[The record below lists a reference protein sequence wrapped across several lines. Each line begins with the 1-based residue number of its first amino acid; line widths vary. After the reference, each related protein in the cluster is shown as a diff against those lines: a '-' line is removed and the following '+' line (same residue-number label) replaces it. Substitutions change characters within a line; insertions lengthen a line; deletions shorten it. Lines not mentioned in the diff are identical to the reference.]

1 MKGIIMYTAILDEIK
16 ELADEEYKS
25 FHGSLIPGVKTE
37 FLGVRVPK
45 LRTVAKRLIKEDW
58 REFLKEYEDSNIY
71 EIIMLYG
78 MVLAGAKCDF
88 EEKLNYVSKFVPKID
103 NWAVCDVVC
112 GDLKDIKKN
121 QKRMY
126 EFLQSYLVSDR
137 EYELRFAA
145 VVLMQYY
152 ITEDYIDTVLDWY
165 GKICVDAYYVKMAVA
180 WGLSVCFVKFRDKTL
195 AFLQNCDIDR
205 FTYNKAIQKIRES
218 YRVSE
223 EDKEMLKEMK
233 KK

>member
-1 MKGIIMYTAILDEIK
+1 MYTEILDEIK
-16 ELADEEYKS
+16 DLADEEYRN

-45 LRTVAKRLIKEDW
+45 LRTVAKRLIKEEW
-58 REFLKEYEDSNIY
+58 REFLKEYENSNIY

-78 MVLAGAKCDF
+78 MVLAKAKCEF
-88 EEKLNYVSKFVPKID
+88 EEKLGYVRNFIPKID
-103 NWAVCDVVC
+103 NWAVCDIVC

-126 EFLQSYLVSDR
+126 EFLQPYLLSDR
-137 EYELRFAA
+137 EYELRFA
-145 VVLMQYY
+145 VVILMQYY
-152 ITEDYIDTVLDWY
+152 ITENYIDTVLGWY
-165 GKICVDAYYVKMAVA
+165 VKICVDAYYVKMAVA

-195 AFLQNCDIDR
+195 SFLQNCKIDR

-218 YRVSE
+218 CRVSE
-223 EDKEMLKEMK
+223 EDKEILKKMK
-233 KK
+233 K

>member
-1 MKGIIMYTAILDEIK
+1 MYKMILEEIRG
-16 ELADEEYKS
+16 LADEEYKK
-25 FHGSLIPGVKTE
+25 FHGGLIPGVKTE

-45 LRTVAKRLIKEDW
+45 LRAVAKRITKEEW
-58 REFLKEYEDSNIY
+58 REFLKEYENSTIY

-78 MVLAGAKCDF
+78 MVLAKADCEF
-88 EEKLNYVSKFVPKID
+88 EEKLGYVRKFIPQID

-121 QKRMY
+121 RKKMY
-126 EFLQSYLVSDR
+126 EFLQPYLLSDR
-137 EYELRFAA
+137 EYEVRFAV

-152 ITEDYIDTVLDWY
+152 ITEEYIDTVFDWY

-195 AFLQNCDIDR
+195 AFLQNCEIDR
-205 FTYNKAIQKIRES
+205 FTYNKAIQKIQES
-218 YRVSE
+218 CRVSE
-223 EDKEMLKEMK
+223 EDKKMLKNMK
-233 KK
+233 K

>member
-1 MKGIIMYTAILDEIK
+1 MYKMILEEIRG
-16 ELADEEYKS
+16 LADEEYKK
-25 FHGSLIPGVKTE
+25 FHGGLIPGVKTE

-45 LRTVAKRLIKEDW
+45 LRAMAKRITKEEW
-58 REFLKEYEDSNIY
+58 REFLKEYENSTIY

-78 MVLAGAKCDF
+78 MVLAKADCEF
-88 EEKLNYVSKFVPKID
+88 EEKLGYVRKFIPQID

-121 QKRMY
+121 RKKMY
-126 EFLQSYLVSDR
+126 EFLQPYLLSDR
-137 EYELRFAA
+137 EYEVRFAI

-152 ITEDYIDTVLDWY
+152 ITEEYIDTVLDWY

-195 AFLQNCDIDR
+195 AFLQNCEIDR
-205 FTYNKAIQKIRES
+205 FTYNKAIQKIQES
-218 YRVSE
+218 CRVSE
-223 EDKEMLKEMK
+223 EDKKMPKNMK
-233 KK
+233 K

>member
-1 MKGIIMYTAILDEIK
+1 MYKMILEEIRG
-16 ELADEEYKS
+16 LADEEYKK
-25 FHGSLIPGVKTE
+25 FHGGLIPGVKTE

-45 LRTVAKRLIKEDW
+45 LRAVAKRITKEEW
-58 REFLKEYEDSNIY
+58 REFLKEYENSTIY

-78 MVLAGAKCDF
+78 MVLAEADCEF
-88 EEKLNYVSKFVPKID
+88 EEKLGYVRKFIPQID

-121 QKRMY
+121 RKKMY
-126 EFLQSYLVSDR
+126 EFLQPYLLSDR
-137 EYELRFAA
+137 EYEVRFAV

-152 ITEDYIDTVLDWY
+152 ITEEYIDTVLDWY

-195 AFLQNCDIDR
+195 AFLQNCEIDR
-205 FTYNKAIQKIRES
+205 FTYNKAIQKIQES
-218 YRVSE
+218 CRVSE
-223 EDKEMLKEMK
+223 EDKKMLKNMK
-233 KK
+233 K

>member
-1 MKGIIMYTAILDEIK
+1 
-16 ELADEEYKS
+16 
-25 FHGSLIPGVKTE
+25 
-37 FLGVRVPK
+37 
-45 LRTVAKRLIKEDW
+45 
-58 REFLKEYEDSNIY
+58 
-71 EIIMLYG
+71 ML
-78 MVLAGAKCDF
+78 F
-88 EEKLNYVSKFVPKID
+88 RS
-103 NWAVCDVVC
+103 
-112 GDLKDIKKN
+112 KKN

>member
-1 MKGIIMYTAILDEIK
+1 
-16 ELADEEYKS
+16 
-25 FHGSLIPGVKTE
+25 
-37 FLGVRVPK
+37 
-45 LRTVAKRLIKEDW
+45 
-58 REFLKEYEDSNIY
+58 
-71 EIIMLYG
+71 
-78 MVLAGAKCDF
+78 
-88 EEKLNYVSKFVPKID
+88 
-103 NWAVCDVVC
+103 
-112 GDLKDIKKN
+112 
-121 QKRMY
+121 MY

>member
-1 MKGIIMYTAILDEIK
+1 MYKMILEEIRG
-16 ELADEEYKS
+16 LADEEYKK
-25 FHGSLIPGVKTE
+25 FHGGLIPGVKTE

-45 LRTVAKRLIKEDW
+45 LRAVAKRITKEEW
-58 REFLKEYEDSNIY
+58 REFLKEYENSTIY

-78 MVLAGAKCDF
+78 MVLAKADCEF
-88 EEKLNYVSKFVPKID
+88 EEKLGYVRKFIPQID

-121 QKRMY
+121 RKKMY
-126 EFLQSYLVSDR
+126 EFLQPYLLSDR
-137 EYELRFAA
+137 EYEVRFAV

-152 ITEDYIDTVLDWY
+152 ITEEYIDTVLDWY

-195 AFLQNCDIDR
+195 AFLQNCEIDR
-205 FTYNKAIQKIRES
+205 FTYNKAIQKIQES
-218 YRVSE
+218 CRVSE
-223 EDKEMLKEMK
+223 EDKKMLKNMK
-233 KK
+233 K

>member
-1 MKGIIMYTAILDEIK
+1 MYEAVIEEIK
-16 ELADEEYKS
+16 GLVDEEYRE
-25 FHGSLIPGVKTE
+25 FHGGLIPGIKTE

-45 LRTVAKRLIKEDW
+45 LRIVAKRIIKEDW
-58 REFLKEYEDSNIY
+58 REFLKEYENSNIY

-78 MVLAGAKCDF
+78 MVMAGAKCDF
-88 EEKLNYVSKFVPKID
+88 EEKLCYVEKFVPKID

-112 GDLKDIKKN
+112 GDLKDTKKN

-126 EFLQSYLVSDR
+126 EFLQPYLSSEK
-137 EYELRFAA
+137 EYELRFAV

-152 ITEDYIDTVLDWY
+152 ITEDYIDTVLEWY
-165 GKICVDAYYVKMAVA
+165 EKVHCDAYYVKMAVA

-195 AFLQNCDIDR
+195 KFLENCKIDR
-205 FTYNKAIQKIRES
+205 FTYNKALQKMRES
-218 YRVSE
+218 YRVSA

-233 KK
+233 KADNC

>member
-1 MKGIIMYTAILDEIK
+1 MYKMILEEIRG
-16 ELADEEYKS
+16 LADEEYKK
-25 FHGSLIPGVKTE
+25 FHGGLIPGVKTE

-45 LRTVAKRLIKEDW
+45 LRAVAKRITKEEW
-58 REFLKEYEDSNIY
+58 REFLKEYKNSTIY

-78 MVLAGAKCDF
+78 MVLAEADCEF
-88 EEKLNYVSKFVPKID
+88 EEKLGYVRKFIPQID

-121 QKRMY
+121 RKKMY
-126 EFLQSYLVSDR
+126 EFLQPYLLSDR
-137 EYELRFAA
+137 EYEVRFAV

-152 ITEDYIDTVLDWY
+152 ITEEYIDTVLDWY

-195 AFLQNCDIDR
+195 AFLQNCEIDR
-205 FTYNKAIQKIRES
+205 FTYNKAIQKIQES
-218 YRVSE
+218 CRVSE
-223 EDKEMLKEMK
+223 EDKKMLKNMK
-233 KK
+233 K

>member
-1 MKGIIMYTAILDEIK
+1 MYKMILEEIRG
-16 ELADEEYKS
+16 LADEEYKK
-25 FHGSLIPGVKTE
+25 FHGGLIPGVKTE

-45 LRTVAKRLIKEDW
+45 LRAVAKRITKEEW
-58 REFLKEYEDSNIY
+58 REFLKEYENSTIY

-78 MVLAGAKCDF
+78 MVLAKADCEF
-88 EEKLNYVSKFVPKID
+88 EEKLGYVRKFIPQID

-121 QKRMY
+121 RKKMY
-126 EFLQSYLVSDR
+126 EFLQSYLLSDR
-137 EYELRFAA
+137 EYEVRFAV

-152 ITEDYIDTVLDWY
+152 ITEEYIDTVLDWY

-195 AFLQNCDIDR
+195 AFLQNCEIDR
-205 FTYNKAIQKIRES
+205 FTYNKAIQKIQES
-218 YRVSE
+218 CRVSE
-223 EDKEMLKEMK
+223 EDKKMLKNMK
-233 KK
+233 K

>member
-1 MKGIIMYTAILDEIK
+1 MYKMILEEIRG
-16 ELADEEYKS
+16 LADEEYKK
-25 FHGSLIPGVKTE
+25 FHGGLIPGVKTE

-45 LRTVAKRLIKEDW
+45 LRAVAKRITKEEW
-58 REFLKEYEDSNIY
+58 REFLKEYENSTIY

-78 MVLAGAKCDF
+78 MVLAEADCEF
-88 EEKLNYVSKFVPKID
+88 EEKLGYVRKFIPQID

-121 QKRMY
+121 RKKMY
-126 EFLQSYLVSDR
+126 EFLQSYLLSDR
-137 EYELRFAA
+137 EYEVRFAV

-152 ITEDYIDTVLDWY
+152 ITEEYIDTVLDWY

-195 AFLQNCDIDR
+195 AFLQNCEIDR
-205 FTYNKAIQKIRES
+205 FTYNKAIQKIQES
-218 YRVSE
+218 CRVSE
-223 EDKEMLKEMK
+223 EDKKMLKNMK
-233 KK
+233 K